1 MQLGLFMCWY
11 HFARRT
17 AEFSEHTN
25 NINYLPISMVPSII
39 MFSCY
44 ALQVFFL
51 FKDFFEKG
59 IKSSSSPQSI
69 SSAFISIYFVIFK
82 GVRGL
87 PFNGGSS
94 YCMQDEFKF
103 YT

>member
-44 ALQVFFL
+44 ALQVFFFF
-51 FKDFFEKG
+51 FKDFLKKELSLPLPLSLFPVRL
-59 IKSSSSPQSI
+59 SQ
-69 SSAFISIYFVIFK
+69 FIS
-82 GVRGL
+82 
-87 PFNGGSS
+87 
-94 YCMQDEFKF
+94 
-103 YT
+103 